1 MSLVVNGKRADRI
14 IQGTAQLSSLTQAQA
29 NALLDDVAA
38 AGATTFDLA
47 ENYGGGKSEALF
59 GGWLAGRG
67 NRDDLFIITKGA
79 HPYGGR
85 NRVTSHDIGAD
96 IAGSLERLGCG
107 FVDLYL
113 LHRDDESVPI
123 DEVVDVLH
131 GLKARGLVNAYGLS
145 NWRTQRIAA
154 ANEYAKARGYDPVSA
169 SSPHF
174 SLAVPT
180 ESPWPG
186 CVSLSGSDGA
196 AERAFYAATGMPVLA
211 WSSLAMGYFVVPA
224 PGATTAAGLNEAV
237 RVFDTP
243 ANAARRARAEELG
256 ARLGLSAPQ
265 VALLYV
271 LSQPFD
277 THAIVGCRSG
287 DEYRELRVLAE
298 RRLTAAEV
306 GWLEGA

>member
-1 MSLVVNGKRADRI
+1 MSLVVNGKSADRI
-14 IQGTAQLSSLTQAQA
+14 IQGTAQLSPLAQAQA
-29 NALLDDVAA
+29 NALLDDVVA

-59 GGWLAGRG
+59 GNWLAERG

-85 NRVTSHDIGAD
+85 GRVTRAD
-96 IAGSLERLGCG
+96 IEADVTGSLERLGCG
-107 FVDLYL
+107 FVELYL
-113 LHRDDESVPI
+113 LHRDDESVPVG
-123 DEVVDVLH
+123 EVVDVLH
-131 GLKARGLVNAYGLS
+131 GLKARGLVSAYGLS
-145 NWRTQRIAA
+145 NWRSERIAA
-154 ANEYAKARGYDPVSA
+154 ANEYAEANGYEPVRA

-186 CVSLSGSDGA
+186 CVSVSGPDGT
-196 AERAFYAATGMPVLA
+196 AERAFYAAAGLPVLA
-211 WSSLAMGYFVVPA
+211 WSSLAMGYFVAPE
-224 PGATTAAGLNEAV
+224 PGATTAVGLNEAV
-237 RVFDTP
+237 RVFDTR
-243 ANAARRARAEELG
+243 ANAARRARAAELG

-287 DEYRELRVLAE
+287 DEYRELRALAE
-298 RRLTAAEV
+298 RRLAAAEV
-306 GWLEGA
+306 GWLEGT